1 MDRSTYDCI
10 VSRPPLPTAR
20 RRRID
25 ATIAQLRAL
34 LPPDWTVGNV
44 RQEGDVTVLRIADAS
59 GTESA
64 VSMVTTDRL
73 EPREVRG
80 MWLPTDEWRLVSVDW
95 LSERSRDLLRERRA
109 SYIDRTGN
117 VELRLGRPGL
127 YIRTE
132 GAARDPDPKPSKAPS
147 LRGPRAWALLRTLV
161 EVRSPYTAGDL
172 AAALGLDDGYVSR
185 MLQVL
190 ADELVIERAPRG
202 PVTSTEWEPLLRKIT
217 ATYSL
222 LDANTTSTWIAAAG
236 PDRLVD
242 DLSRLR
248 VGRWAATGS
257 FVASAISPV
266 AAPEMAVVYTGDA
279 ERLAKAARLL
289 PAKTGAN
296 VVLAEPYDPIVFS
309 RGQDTDGVRSVSIA
323 QAAIDCLTGPG
334 RMPAEGEALLAWMRR
349 NESRWRASSLK
360 A

>member
-1 MDRSTYDCI
+1 M
-10 VSRPPLPTAR
+10 PAAR

-34 LPPDWTVGNV
+34 LPPDWSVGPIG
-44 RQEGDVTVLRIADAS
+44 QEGDVTVLRIADA
-59 GTESA
+59 GGAEGA
-64 VSMVTTDRL
+64 LPLLTTDQL
-73 EPREVRG
+73 EPRDVRG
-80 MWLPTDEWRLVSVDW
+80 MWLPPDESALVSAGW
-95 LSERSRDLLRERRA
+95 LSERSRDLLRERGA

-117 VELRLGRPGL
+117 VEIRLARPGL

-132 GAARDPDPKPSKAPS
+132 GANRDPNPKPSKAPS
-147 LRGPRAWALLRTLV
+147 LRGPRAWALLRTLA
-161 EVRSPYTAGDL
+161 EVRPPYTAGDL
-172 AAALGLDDGYVSR
+172 ASVLGVDDGYVSR

-202 PVTSTEWEPLLRKIT
+202 PVTSAEWEPLLRKMT
-217 ATYSL
+217 STYSL

-242 DLSRLR
+242 DLSGLR
-248 VGRWAATGS
+248 VGRWAVTGS
-257 FVASAISPV
+257 LVASAVSPV
-266 AAPEMAVVYTGDA
+266 AAPEMAVIYTDDV

-296 VVLAEPYDPIVFS
+296 VVLAEPYDPIVFE
-309 RGQDTDGVRSVSIA
+309 RARDTDGVRSVSIA

-334 RMPAEGEALLAWMRR
+334 RMPAEGEALLTWMRR
-349 NESRWRASSLK
+349 NEPRWRATGLT